1 MVDAIVPF
9 LLRGKRGSESL
20 NYIFKVTQLL
30 SGSAGVGTDLP
41 DSKDYECNGSAGL
54 PSERF

>member
-1 MVDAIVPF
+1 MYGIVIVQMRKQNSQRSSE
-9 LLRGKRGSESL
+9 LR
-20 NYIFKVTQLL
+20 KVTQLL

-41 DSKDYECNGSAGL
+41 DSKDYECNWLARL